1 MTIPSEQLGWSNE
14 SKLLRDILKK
24 LERLGIIISSGSSQL
39 TSDELAAIQGANS
52 PDAGNPFATMD
63 DISDCCVVVSQTEP
77 TNPSDGL
84 LWYKPDLC
92 LTTTTTTLA
101 PPQCPEGAVY
111 SGWLTVGVDDVFYGY
126 VNYDNKIYGSINPSI
141 DMCIEAQESSIAWNS
156 EDDMLFVV
164 SDLLINCGSVTLI
177 IDGET
182 FVLIQHQEYSC
193 AWYKDGVAE
202 NPFAP
207 VGELSSICILC
218 GAETTPTTTLP
229 PK

>member
-52 PDAGNPFATMD
+52 PDAGNPFATID
-63 DISDCCVVVSQTEP
+63 DLSGACECVIVSQTEP

-101 PPQCPEGAVY
+101 PPDCPEGAIY
-111 SGWLTVGVDDVFYGY
+111 SGWMNIGSLEGAGGY
-126 VNYDNKIYGSINPSI
+126 YSQYS
-141 DMCIEAQESSIAWNS
+141 
-156 EDDMLFVV
+156 F
-164 SDLLINCGSVTLI
+164 GSVSNS
-177 IDGET
+177 
-182 FVLIQHQEYSC
+182 F
-193 AWYKDGVAE
+193 
-202 NPFAP
+202 P
-207 VGELSSICILC
+207 VGECPEVGLYWAEDSIFLYGDFGCEGNVIVTIYGDSYELPKISDCAWILEGVLDNPFSEVGVVLPICILC
-218 GAETTPTTTLP
+218 SETTTTTTQP
-229 PK
+229 I